1 MEVAEDTA
9 EDMEDTMEGL
19 EGTEVLVAI
28 TEVANEALGAMRA
41 WRIEPPHDRQDAGVG
56 VTCYITLPVVC
67 TERC

>member
-28 TEVANEALGAMRA
+28 TEVANEALGAMGA

-56 VTCYITLPVVC
+56 VTCYSTLPVVC